1 MKLSRFSDKEF
12 DLILVFGPMYHLYSM
27 EDKVKALTEA
37 KRVLKDDGVIM
48 VAYV

>member
-27 EDKVKALTEA
+27 EDKVKALTGSKTCT
-37 KRVLKDDGVIM
+37 KR
-48 VAYV
+48 